1 MDEKPKFI
9 ADEGFDKAIV
19 LLVREDYDVLY
30 ILEMMPGISD
40 DVILEK
46 SRDEERIL
54 LTLDKDF
61 GELVFRLHHKH
72 SGVILCRLE
81 GLSEED
87 KCSLVKSTIDK
98 YGNELYDSF
107 TVIQPGNIRIRNKQP

>member
-19 LLVREDYDVLY
+19 LLIRKDYDVVY
-30 ILEMMPGISD
+30 ILEMIPGISD
-40 DVILEK
+40 DIILEMANNEK
-46 SRDEERIL
+46 RIL

-61 GELVFRLHHKH
+61 RELVFRLHHKH
-72 SGVILCRLE
+72 SGVVLCRLE
-81 GLSEED
+81 GLSQKE

-98 YGNELYDSF
+98 YGNQLYNSF
-107 TVIQPGNIRIRNKQP
+107 TVVQPNNTRIRKQ